1 MTLKKPLIIA
11 SLGAAVAFAGLSTK
25 AEAAD
30 PIIGALIGGGIG
42 AAIGDSTH
50 HRNGAAVGGVI
61 GALIGS
67 SIAHDSNRYYGDRYY
82 GDRYYDDR
90 YYDNRYYAPRGYYAP
105 APVYGY
111 GYAPVYPSATIVYSS
126 GPSYRH
132 RHWDGER
139 RHYRDHRYYR

>member
-11 SLGAAVAFAGLSTK
+11 TLGAAVALAGLSTK
-25 AEAAD
+25 AQAAD
-30 PIIGALIGGGIG
+30 PLIGALIGGGIG

-61 GALIGS
+61 GALVGS
-67 SIAHDSNRYYGDRYY
+67 SIAHDSNRYYYDDRYAYGGDRYY
-82 GDRYYDDR
+82 YE
-90 YYDNRYYAPRGYYAP
+90 PRRYYAP

-111 GYAPVYPSATIVYSS
+111 APAYPVYGGATIVYSS
-126 GPSYRH
+126 GSRH
-132 RHWDGER
+132 RHWDGPR